1 MRKKRDYIVKLV
13 TWIIVIAMFGSIMA
27 ALLV

>member
-1 MRKKRDYIVKLV
+1 MRKKRDYIVKIV